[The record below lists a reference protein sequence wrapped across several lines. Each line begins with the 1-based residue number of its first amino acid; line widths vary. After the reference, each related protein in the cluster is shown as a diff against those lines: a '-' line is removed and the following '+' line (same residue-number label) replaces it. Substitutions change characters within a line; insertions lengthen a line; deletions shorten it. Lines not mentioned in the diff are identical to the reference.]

1 MKLHSMEVDSFFC
14 VWLLLLHL
22 RFMHVYGVAA
32 LSFLLFLF
40 IAEEYFTNVAQFGGY
55 LILVFGNYE

>member
-1 MKLHSMEVDSFFC
+1 MKLHFC

-55 LILVFGNYE
+55 LILVFGYYE